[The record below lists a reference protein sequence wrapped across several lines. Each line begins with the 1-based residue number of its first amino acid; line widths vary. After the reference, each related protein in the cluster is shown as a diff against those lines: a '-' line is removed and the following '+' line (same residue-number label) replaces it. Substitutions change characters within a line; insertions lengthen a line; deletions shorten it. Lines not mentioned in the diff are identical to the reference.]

1 MRRYTLGPNR
11 YLCSVLDE
19 LRDLDKL
26 KNYSSMASLI
36 EEVQVLGNRMEAAL
50 EDAKDLEYV
59 YETKKKLEKE
69 IKDLEKKK
77 EDLSPDSSEE
87 V

>member
-19 LRDLDKL
+19 MRALDKL

-69 IKDLEKKK
+69 IKDLEAKKA
-77 EDLSPDSSEE
+77 DLRPDSSEE

>member
-1 MRRYTLGPNR
+1 MRRFILGPNR

-19 LRDLDKL
+19 MRALDKL

-77 EDLSPDSSEE
+77 EDLSPDSSDE